1 MRWVPWPPG
10 RWVRSTWRIE
20 VLRRQQLL
28 VVVGIR
34 HGRERVV
41 VVRVDAQIR
50 KTAASA
56 TEQ

>member
-1 MRWVPWPPG
+1 
-10 RWVRSTWRIE
+10 VRSTWRIE
-20 VLRRQQLL
+20 VLRRQQLV

-56 TEQ
+56 TER